1 MQPAYL
7 HAALRKKYGPNHK
20 WWPARSRFEV
30 IVGAILTQNTN
41 WRNVEAAIANLRK
54 AEMLSIEKI
63 ASADLTTLKRLVRP
77 AGFYNQK
84 ARRLRD
90 ISRYLMEKWN
100 GNIDKF
106 FNRAVW
112 QIREELLD
120 LKGIGPETADSILLY
135 AGNKAVLPVDAY
147 TFRIVNRLN
156 KTDFKKYDELQNYFY
171 KNMPHNVRSF
181 KELHG
186 LLVEHAKESCKTK
199 PVCKHCIVASSCK
212 SRQL

>member
-1 MQPAYL
+1 MQPTYL
-7 HAALRKKYGPNHK
+7 HVALRKKYGPNHT

-54 AEMLSIEKI
+54 AEMLNIEKI
-63 ASADLTTLKRLVRP
+63 AGADLTALKKLVRP

-90 ISRYLMEKWN
+90 ISRYLMERWN

-171 KNMPHNVRSF
+171 KNMSHNVRSF

-186 LLVEHAKESCKTK
+186 LLVEHAKAACKTK
-199 PVCKHCIVASSCK
+199 PVCKQCIVASSCK